1 MPRKGRE
8 LWDILNE
15 RSIPEPNTGCL
26 LWLGAT
32 TEGYATI
39 MYRNHLWSVPRLL
52 LGLRKGE
59 MALHKCDNRICI
71 EPRHLYVG
79 THRDNLDD
87 ALRRGRL
94 VRGARGRYIKRGESG
109 E

>member
-1 MPRKGRE
+1 MGGRKGRE

-39 MYRNHLWSVPRLL
+39 MYRNKLWSVPRLI
-52 LGLRKGE
+52 LGLKKGE
-59 MALHKCDNRICI
+59 LALHKCDNRACI
-71 EPRHLYVG
+71 EPRHLYG
-79 THRDNLDD
+79 GSYRDNMVD
-87 ALRRGRL
+87 ALTRGRITRNEL
-94 VRGARGRYIKRGESG
+94 GRYQGG
-109 E
+109 V